1 MAVVRMLFLTAIVL
15 TGLTQAAEGEN
26 YLYQN
31 IEATVLVV
39 DPDKAAESLEL
50 WVEQTGGYTLLKSS
64 DQVILRLP
72 FERIPQLRATLRE
85 LSEDI
90 LEISPQSQDLREQ
103 ILEAQAKINSRE
115 EVLRQ
120 SLALLDQ
127 ADVQGTLAIEKEILT
142 LIDEIEQLKGTLQK
156 LNIDRTFSRAEISLR
171 YLEQTLP
178 ENIPSSFDWINSVD
192 FYSFIDQGFT
202 REGR

>member
-1 MAVVRMLFLTAIVL
+1 VAVVRTLILTAIVL
-15 TGLTQAAEGEN
+15 TGLTQTADGEN

-39 DPDKAAESLEL
+39 DPDQAADSLEL

-90 LEISPQSQDLREQ
+90 LDISPQSQDLREQ

-192 FYSFIDQGFT
+192 FYSFIHQGLT

>member
-1 MAVVRMLFLTAIVL
+1 MVRMLFLTAIVL

-115 EVLRQ
+115 EVLKQ

-127 ADVQGTLAIEKEILT
+127 ADVQGTLAIEKEILI

>member
-1 MAVVRMLFLTAIVL
+1 VAVVRTLILTAIVL

-39 DPDKAAESLEL
+39 DPDQAADSLEL

-72 FERIPQLRATLRE
+72 FESIPQLRTKLDD

-115 EVLRQ
+115 EVLKQ

-192 FYSFIDQGFT
+192 FYSFINQGLT

>member
-1 MAVVRMLFLTAIVL
+1 MAVVRTLILTAIVL
-15 TGLTQAAEGEN
+15 TGLTQTVEGEN

-39 DPDKAAESLEL
+39 DPDQAADSLEL

-72 FERIPQLRATLRE
+72 FGSIPQLRTKLDD

-115 EVLRQ
+115 EVLRR

-142 LIDEIEQLKGTLQK
+142 LIDEIEQLKGALQK

-192 FYSFIDQGFT
+192 FYSFINQGLT

>member
-15 TGLTQAAEGEN
+15 TGLTQGAEAEN

-64 DQVILRLP
+64 DRVILRLP

>member
-1 MAVVRMLFLTAIVL
+1 MVRMLFLTAIVL

-39 DPDKAAESLEL
+39 DPDKAADSLEL

-64 DQVILRLP
+64 DRVILRLP

-115 EVLRQ
+115 EVLKQ

>member
-1 MAVVRMLFLTAIVL
+1 VAVVRMLFLTAIVL

-115 EVLRQ
+115 EVLKQ

-127 ADVQGTLAIEKEILT
+127 ADVQGTLAIEKEILI

>member
-1 MAVVRMLFLTAIVL
+1 MDVVRTLILTAIVL
-15 TGLTQAAEGEN
+15 TGLTQTVEGEN

-39 DPDKAAESLEL
+39 DPDQAADSLEL

-72 FERIPQLRATLRE
+72 FESIPQLRTKLDD

-115 EVLRQ
+115 EVLRR

-142 LIDEIEQLKGTLQK
+142 LIDEIEQLKGALQK

-192 FYSFIDQGFT
+192 FYSFINQGLT

>member
-1 MAVVRMLFLTAIVL
+1 VAVVRTLILTAIVL
-15 TGLTQAAEGEN
+15 TGLTQTVEGEN

-39 DPDKAAESLEL
+39 DPDQAADSLEL

-72 FERIPQLRATLRE
+72 FESIPQLRTKLDD

-142 LIDEIEQLKGTLQK
+142 LIDEIEQLKGALQK

-192 FYSFIDQGFT
+192 FYSFINQGLT

>member
-1 MAVVRMLFLTAIVL
+1 MALVKVLFFSALLAAGFNQT
-15 TGLTQAAEGEN
+15 AEGQN

-39 DPDKAAESLEL
+39 DPDQAAEVLEL
-50 WVEQTGGYTLLKSS
+50 WVEQNFGYTLLKSS
-64 DQVILRLP
+64 DRVILRLP
-72 FERIPQLRATLRE
+72 FERIPQLRSTLRE

-90 LEISPQSQDLREQ
+90 LELSPQSMDLREQ
-103 ILEAQAKINSRE
+103 ILDAQAKINSRE

-142 LIDEIEQLKGTLQK
+142 LIEEIEQFKGTLQK
-156 LNIDRTFSRAEISLR
+156 LNQDRTFSRAEISFKN
-171 YLEQTLP
+171 LEQTLP
-178 ENIPSSFDWINSVD
+178 ESIPSSFDWINSVD
-192 FYSFIDQGFT
+192 FYSFLHRGLSGEE
-202 REGR
+202 R

>member
-1 MAVVRMLFLTAIVL
+1 MAVVRTLILTAIVL
-15 TGLTQAAEGEN
+15 TGLTQTVEGEN

-39 DPDKAAESLEL
+39 DPDQAADSLEL

-72 FERIPQLRATLRE
+72 FESIPQLRTKLDD

-142 LIDEIEQLKGTLQK
+142 LIDEIEQLKGALQK

-192 FYSFIDQGFT
+192 FYSFINQGLT

>member
-1 MAVVRMLFLTAIVL
+1 MALVRALFLTAIL
-15 TGLTQAAEGEN
+15 AAGFNQTADGEN

-39 DPDKAAESLEL
+39 DPDQAAEALEL
-50 WVEQTGGYTLLKSS
+50 WVEQNGGYTLLKSS
-64 DQVILRLP
+64 DRVILRLP
-72 FERIPQLRATLRE
+72 FEGIPQLRNTLQE

-90 LEISPQSQDLREQ
+90 LDLSPQSLDLREQ

-142 LIDEIEQLKGTLQK
+142 LIEEIEQLKGTLQK
-156 LNIDRTFSRAEISLR
+156 LNLDRTFSRAEISLR

-192 FYSFIDQGFT
+192 FYSFVYQGLSG
-202 REGR
+202 EGR

>member
-39 DPDKAAESLEL
+39 DPDKAADSLEL

-64 DQVILRLP
+64 DRVILRLP
-72 FERIPQLRATLRE
+72 FERIPQLRATLGE

-115 EVLRQ
+115 EVLKQ

-142 LIDEIEQLKGTLQK
+142 LIDEIEQLKGALQK

>member
-115 EVLRQ
+115 EVLKQ

-127 ADVQGTLAIEKEILT
+127 ADVQGTLAIEKEILI

>member
-1 MAVVRMLFLTAIVL
+1 M
-15 TGLTQAAEGEN
+15 TQAAEGEN

-39 DPDKAAESLEL
+39 DPDKAADSLEL

-64 DQVILRLP
+64 DRVILRLP

-115 EVLRQ
+115 EVLKQ

>member
-1 MAVVRMLFLTAIVL
+1 VAVVKTLILTAIVL
-15 TGLTQAAEGEN
+15 TGLTQTVEGEN

-39 DPDKAAESLEL
+39 DPDQAADSLEL

-72 FERIPQLRATLRE
+72 FGSIPQLRTKLDD

-142 LIDEIEQLKGTLQK
+142 LIDEIEQLKGALQK

-192 FYSFIDQGFT
+192 FYSFINQGLT

>member
-1 MAVVRMLFLTAIVL
+1 MLFLTAIVL
-15 TGLTQAAEGEN
+15 TGLTQAAEAEN

>member
-1 MAVVRMLFLTAIVL
+1 MVRMLFLTAIVL
-15 TGLTQAAEGEN
+15 TGLTQAAEAEN

>member
-15 TGLTQAAEGEN
+15 TGLTQAAEAEN

>member
-1 MAVVRMLFLTAIVL
+1 VAVVRMLFLTAIVL
-15 TGLTQAAEGEN
+15 TGLSQAAEGEN

-39 DPDKAAESLEL
+39 DPDKAADSLDL

-64 DQVILRLP
+64 DRVILRLP
-72 FERIPQLRATLRE
+72 FEQIPQLRAALRE

-103 ILEAQAKINSRE
+103 ILETQAKINSRE

-142 LIDEIEQLKGTLQK
+142 LIDEIEQLKGAVQK

-178 ENIPSSFDWINSVD
+178 ENFPSSFDWINSVD
-192 FYSFIDQGFT
+192 FYSFINQGLT
-202 REGR
+202 REDR

>member
-1 MAVVRMLFLTAIVL
+1 MAVVRALVL
-15 TGLTQAAEGEN
+15 TVILVAGFNQKTAGEN
-26 YLYQN
+26 YLYQY

-39 DPDKAAESLEL
+39 DPDQAANALQR

-64 DQVILRLP
+64 DRVILRLP
-72 FERIPQLRATLRE
+72 FERIPQLRTALRE

-90 LEISPQSQDLREQ
+90 LELSPQSLDLREQ
-103 ILEAQAKINSRE
+103 ILETRAKINSRE
-115 EVLRQ
+115 EVLQQ

-142 LIDEIEQLKGTLQK
+142 LIEEIEQLKGTLQK
-156 LNIDRTFSRAEISLR
+156 LNLDRTFSRAEISLR

-192 FYSFIDQGFT
+192 FYSFVHQGLP